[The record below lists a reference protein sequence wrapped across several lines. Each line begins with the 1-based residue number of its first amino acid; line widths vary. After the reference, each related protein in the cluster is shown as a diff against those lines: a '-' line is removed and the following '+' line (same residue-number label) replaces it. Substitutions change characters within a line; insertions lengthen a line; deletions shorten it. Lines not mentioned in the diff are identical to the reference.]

1 MKAFLIILLLPF
13 TAMAQ
18 TQKDYDHVMA
28 SFKKAYNH
36 HRADKVCDLFP
47 METRAKV
54 AKVWSNRGM
63 DELYNDYGKIV
74 SYKYLG
80 HDKTDPDNVAVY
92 KAVFQKKTIPMSLS
106 LNQNKE
112 LENLRL
118 DTHANEIDEMMK
130 KEQ

>member
-13 TAMAQ
+13 TALAQ
-18 TQKDYDHVMA
+18 SQKDYDHVMA
-28 SFKKAYNH
+28 SFKKAYNR

-47 METRAKV
+47 RETRVKV
-54 AKVWSNRGM
+54 AKVWNNREM
-63 DELYNDYGKIV
+63 DKLYNDYGKIV

-80 HDKTDPDNVAVY
+80 RDKTDPDNVTVY

-106 LNQNKE
+106 LDKDKN
-112 LENLRL
+112 LENFRL
-118 DTHANEIDEMMK
+118 DTHSDEIDEMMK